1 MDLPTASHP
10 YTQGLPNEGD
20 QKIFRGEGASVMGN
34 IIEYNGYQASIEYSS
49 EDCILFGRVLHINS
63 LITFEASDASA
74 IEAAFRSAID
84 EYLEYC
90 KRANVEPNKAYSGTL
105 NVRIGSERHRNI
117 AFSAS
122 KEGCS
127 VNETICKAID
137 LFFENR
143 SKSTIQN
150 GSFLTGNQWEKVPQD
165 DWKWSLAMQSDDDGG
180 NNERRH

>member
-1 MDLPTASHP
+1 
-10 YTQGLPNEGD
+10 
-20 QKIFRGEGASVMGN
+20 MGN

-117 AFSAS
+117 AFFAS

-127 VNETICKAID
+127 VNEAICKAID
-137 LFFENR
+137 LSFESR
-143 SKSTIQN
+143 PKSTVHNNVYILADN
-150 GSFLTGNQWEKVPQD
+150 SWEKVTQD
-165 DWKWSLAMQSDDDGG
+165 DSAWLLATQLNEGG
-180 NNERRH
+180 NHERCH

>member
-1 MDLPTASHP
+1 
-10 YTQGLPNEGD
+10 
-20 QKIFRGEGASVMGN
+20 MGN

-49 EDCILFGRVLHINS
+49 EDGILFGRVLHINS

-127 VNETICKAID
+127 VNEAICKAID

-180 NNERRH
+180 DNERRH

>member
-1 MDLPTASHP
+1 
-10 YTQGLPNEGD
+10 
-20 QKIFRGEGASVMGN
+20 MGN

-49 EDCILFGRVLHINS
+49 EDGILFGRVLHINS

-74 IEAAFRSAID
+74 IEAAFRGAID

-127 VNETICKAID
+127 VNEAICKAID

-180 NNERRH
+180 DNERRH